1 MFHSYAPGRILC
13 GLAFVLV
20 TAAIAAPAFEA
31 RAEAPANTQTVTY
44 SCNEGIPLVVR
55 YENAGDESVAFVSH
69 DSFPE
74 VKLTQ
79 VVSGS
84 GARYASGPIE
94 LHTKGR
100 TAVFTFDGTEDVCE
114 ED

>member
-1 MFHSYAPGRILC
+1 MMQRHSTGQILC
-13 GLAFVLV
+13 GLSLALTVLV
-20 TAAIAAPAFEA
+20 AANAASALET
-31 RAEAPANTQTVTY
+31 RTNTQTVTY

-55 YENAGDESVAFVSH
+55 YENVGDESTAFVSH

-74 VKLTQ
+74 VKLPQ

-84 GARYASGPIE
+84 GARYATGPFE

-100 TAVFTFDGTEDVCE
+100 TAVFTFDGAQDVCE